1 MSLKGDKYENV
12 EEIQFRIGGSVVLY
26 EGRPV
31 YISRVAM
38 PEGAEEAKEIAR
50 VFFHELPFGGAAK
63 RDPFGDEIQPFKP
76 KAGEVRKFLSSKK
89 FDLAPFPMGYW
100 NTAKGEAVF
109 VSRSPVRQNRQGL
122 TQESCNFKDCRGK
135 AAQDY
140 SFAGMIKCQGFVDMI
155 NGKYPTFKE
164 AGDKLDAKEGS
175 SVAVSRNFAFI
186 VDHDLEALLLMHRGI
201 KCGLA
206 LKGDKALR
214 LPPKFHFLRQEAE
227 ECRIP
232 LA

>member
-12 EEIQFRIGGSVVLY
+12 EEIQFRIGNSIVLY

-31 YISRVAM
+31 YISRVAL
-38 PEGAEEAKEIAR
+38 PEPGEDGKEVAR
-50 VFFHELPFGGAAK
+50 VFFYELPFGGVAR
-63 RDPFGDEIQPFKP
+63 RDPFGDEVKIKP
-76 KAGEVRKFLSSKK
+76 QAGEVRKYLSSKK
-89 FDLAPFPMGYW
+89 FDLSPFPMGYW

-109 VSRSPVRQNRQGL
+109 VSRVPIRQNRQGL
-122 TQESCNFKDCRGK
+122 TQESCSFKDCRGK
-135 AAQDY
+135 NAEGHT
-140 SFAGMIKCQGFVDMI
+140 FASMIRCQGFLDMV
-155 NGKYPTFKE
+155 NGKYPDFKE
-164 AGDKLDAKEGS
+164 AGNRLDAKEGS

-186 VDHDLEALLLMHRGI
+186 VDHDLEALLLMHRGV